1 MEGYNPI
8 KKKIGQLSQSPKTS
22 SVWLLNDYKCNML
35 ENVAKLNMHTEFRI
49 LYSASSHSGT
59 VSAGTTVLP
68 ALALLSLRVL
78 LAF

>member
-1 MEGYNPI
+1 
-8 KKKIGQLSQSPKTS
+8 
-22 SVWLLNDYKCNML
+22 ML

-59 VSAGTTVLP
+59 VNAGTTVLP
-68 ALALLSLRVL
+68 ALALPSLRVH